1 METSYTWTDH
11 LERSVKPR
19 VEKSGLLRLSLLAI
33 AVLAVVLH
41 RAPVQA
47 ADAEQIKR
55 GGGLAQS
62 WCSSCHVT
70 GARSQRSA
78 ADVAPPL
85 ADIAN
90 NKAISDAR
98 IRGVLNRPHGRMPT
112 DALTA
117 RQIEDIV
124 AYILSLR
131 R

>member
-1 METSYTWTDH
+1 MAAF
-11 LERSVKPR
+11 
-19 VEKSGLLRLSLLAI
+19 AI
-33 AVLAVVLH
+33 AATTLAVANQ
-41 RAPVQA
+41 RPARA
-47 ADAEQIKR
+47 ADAEQVKR
-55 GGGLAQS
+55 GGALAQT
-62 WCSSCHVT
+62 WCSACHVT
-70 GARSQRSA
+70 GARAQHSA

-117 RQIEDIV
+117 RQIEDV
-124 AYILSLR
+124 VTYILSLR

>member
-1 METSYTWTDH
+1 M
-11 LERSVKPR
+11 LMA
-19 VEKSGLLRLSLLAI
+19 LFAI
-33 AVLAVVLH
+33 AIMSLTALPH
-41 RAPVQA
+41 APARA
-47 ADAEQIKR
+47 ADAEQVKR
-55 GGGLAQS
+55 GGELAKT
-62 WCSSCHVT
+62 WCGACHVT

-117 RQIEDIV
+117 RQIEDV
-124 AYILSLR
+124 VTYILSLR